1 MAPEP
6 TVAPQALAAS
16 LPPMQIDITMAI
28 IEPLTMSGIEAA
40 GEWNPPSYG
49 ALLVAWRRRR
59 R

>member
-28 IEPLTMSGIEAA
+28 IEPLTMSGIEPA
-40 GEWNPPSYG
+40 GEWNRSS
-49 ALLVAWRRRR
+49 
-59 R
+59 